1 MVCQDDKRKIPIG
14 EPYNPVSDGHNRQAP
29 QFLDGQHGALDH
41 TISKMSITPSCN
53 FFNTVPT
60 STAGSFYNGSAVIT
74 LKDSVW
80 QPSNPMRHTRE
91 FLDELYERYDFEN
104 ESESPKVLMK
114 YHDGGSDHNDTNAW
128 AQLAT
133 IIEWISTGVD
143 LLVSERCVPGQSY
156 INPAERVF
164 ASLNLALQVASLE
177 RTVSEPE
184 VEQLIKHAGSMN
196 QIRTIATRNPSS
208 NLERH
213 LLNSTEAPRQM
224 IGDLFKKCKYG
235 EEMVEVGEA
244 ADTAKINEL
253 FKECMAVIDDTI
265 TMEDVKPLHKMATK
279 FPKLKDF
286 TDKHCNFSTY
296 MFQVK
301 KCGEPECPYCKPPK
315 LSKDEFKAFIR

>member
-29 QFLDGQHGALDH
+29 QFLGGQHGALDH

-53 FFNTVPT
+53 FFNEVPT
-60 STAGSFYNGSAVIT
+60 STEGSFYQGSAVIT

-80 QPSNPMRHTRE
+80 QPSNPMRHTCE
-91 FLDELYERYDFEN
+91 FLNELYERYDVHNDTELA
-104 ESESPKVLMK
+104 VLMK

-133 IIEWISTGVD
+133 IIEWIHTGVD

-164 ASLNLALQVASLE
+164 ASLNLALQVVSLE
-177 RTVSEPE
+177 RSVCWPE

-196 QIRTIATRNPSS
+196 QIRTIASRNPSVPVEAELS
-208 NLERH
+208 EATR
-213 LLNSTEAPRQM
+213 APRKM
-224 IGDLFKKCKYG
+224 IGALFQKCKFG

-244 ADTAKINEL
+244 APHTKMKEV
-253 FKECMAVIDDTI
+253 FEECMAVIDKDI
-265 TMEDVKPLHKMATK
+265 TMEDVKPLQKMATK

-301 KCGEPECPYCKPPK
+301 KCGEIECPYCKPPK
-315 LSKDEFKAFIR
+315 LAEEQFKAFIR